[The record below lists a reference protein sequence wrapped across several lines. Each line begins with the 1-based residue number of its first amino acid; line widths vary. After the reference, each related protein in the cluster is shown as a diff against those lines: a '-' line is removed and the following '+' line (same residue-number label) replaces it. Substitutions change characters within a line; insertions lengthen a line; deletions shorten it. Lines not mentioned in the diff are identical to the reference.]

1 MCEMDKVIGYDG
13 IKQEMLRILDVMKN
27 PEKYQRLGLSVPRGI
42 LLDGEPGSRKN
53 PAGKSFCCR

>member
-27 PEKYQRLGLSVPRGI
+27 PEKYQRLV
-42 LLDGEPGSRKN
+42 
-53 PAGKSFCCR
+53 

>member
-42 LLDGEPGSRKN
+42 LLDGEPGVGKTL
-53 PAGKSFCCR
+53 PGKSFCCR